1 VSDQKTE
8 RLINLT
14 LALLATKRYL
24 TKSEIFR
31 VVAGYSG
38 SAETMERM
46 FERDK
51 DELRSMGIEIEV
63 KGLDPLFEDDQG
75 YLIRSESFQLQ
86 GNEFSKEELLYL
98 TMAANLWHDSA
109 LQNDSKAALLKIQ
122 SLSGPIGSDEIN
134 TPAIRDNQS
143 SQVLSIAFNAVDKQQ
158 KLIFQYKER
167 PREVEPYGLYT
178 RDGFWYLVAHED
190 RSVKSFKLL
199 RIEGALTAVGKVG
212 GFKKPS
218 DFDLAA
224 FLEHSKNE
232 EITVA
237 HLHVRKEQAFALR
250 SKYATIEI
258 DDEWDLMEVEYNFEQ
273 EIIET
278 VLWHGLNVVVVKPE
292 NLQKQIISKIKE
304 LANG

>member
-1 VSDQKTE
+1 MSDQKTE

-24 TKSEIFR
+24 TKAEIFR

-158 KLIFQYKER
+158 NLSFQYKER
-167 PREVEPYGLYT
+167 LREVEPYGLYT

-199 RIEGALTAVGKVG
+199 RIEGALTTVGKVG

-224 FLEHSKNE
+224 FLEHSKNA
-232 EITVA
+232 EISVA

>member
-1 VSDQKTE
+1 MSDQKTE

-51 DELRSMGIEIEV
+51 DELRNMGIEIEV
-63 KGLDPLFEDDQG
+63 RGLDPLFEDDQG

-134 TPAIRDNQS
+134 TPAIRDNQN

-158 KLIFQYKER
+158 KLSFQYKER
-167 PREVEPYGLYT
+167 PREVDPYGLYT
-178 RDGFWYLVAHED
+178 RDGFWYLVAQED

-199 RIEGALTAVGKVG
+199 RIEGALTTVGKIG

-218 DFDLAA
+218 HFDLAA
-224 FLEHSKNE
+224 FLEHSKKE

-250 SKYATIEI
+250 SKYATVEI

-278 VLWHGLNVVVVKPE
+278 VLWHGLNVVVVRPE

>member
-1 VSDQKTE
+1 
-8 RLINLT
+8 
-14 LALLATKRYL
+14 
-24 TKSEIFR
+24 
-31 VVAGYSG
+31 
-38 SAETMERM
+38 
-46 FERDK
+46 
-51 DELRSMGIEIEV
+51 
-63 KGLDPLFEDDQG
+63 
-75 YLIRSESFQLQ
+75 
-86 GNEFSKEELLYL
+86 
-98 TMAANLWHDSA
+98 MAANLWHDSA

-158 KLIFQYKER
+158 KLSFQYKER

-178 RDGFWYLVAHED
+178 RDGFWYLVAQED

-199 RIEGALTAVGKVG
+199 RIEGALTTVGKVG

-232 EITVA
+232 EISVA

-258 DDEWDLMEVEYNFEQ
+258 DDEWDLMEVEYSFEQ

>member
-1 VSDQKTE
+1 MSDQKTE

-143 SQVLSIAFNAVDKQQ
+143 SQVLSIAFNAVDQQQ
-158 KLIFQYKER
+158 KLSFQYKER
-167 PREVEPYGLYT
+167 AREVEPYGLYT
-178 RDGFWYLVAHED
+178 RDGFWYLVAQED

-199 RIEGALTAVGKVG
+199 RIEGALTTVGKVG

-224 FLEHSKNE
+224 FLELSKNE
-232 EITVA
+232 ETSVA

-278 VLWHGLNVVVVKPE
+278 VLWHGLNVVVVKPK